1 MGLISRVSSRT
12 YRSYKRTK
20 KNNHNMGAYKY
31 QNELWRKK
39 QSDVMKYI
47 LRLRAWHLRQLPA
60 IHRASR
66 PSRPEKARL
75 MGCKAKQGY
84 VVYRVRV
91 RRGCRKRLA
100 PKGATYGKPVHEGV
114 NQLKFQRRIQSVA
127 EERAGK
133 AMGGLRVVNSYWA
146 AEDST
151 YKYYE
156 VVMVDP
162 QHKVIR
168 RDADMNWIAQ
178 PVHKHR
184 ELKGLTSAGKKI
196 PRRRQRS
203 PIHTNH
209 WWLQAQGMEKAKHP
223 PASPKEVNF
232 KLERTEDLRKFFLY
246 LIFFI

>member
-20 KNNHNMGAYKY
+20 KNNNNMGAYKY

-47 LRLRAWHLRQLPA
+47 LRLRSWHFRQLPA

-75 MGCKAKQGY
+75 MGYKAKQGY

-133 AMGGLRVVNSYWA
+133 AMGGLRVLNSYWA

-168 RDADMNWIAQ
+168 RDADMQWLTK
-178 PVHKHR
+178 PTHKHR
-184 ELKGLTSAGKKI
+184 ETRGLTSAGKK
-196 PRRRQRS
+196 PRGLGKGHRFTQTMGGSRHKAWKRRN
-203 PIHTNH
+203 T
-209 WWLQAQGMEKAKHP
+209 LQLH
-223 PASPKEVNF
+223 
-232 KLERTEDLRKFFLY
+232 RKR
-246 LIFFI
+246 

>member
-12 YRSYKRTK
+12 YRSSGT
-20 KNNHNMGAYKY
+20 HTNMGAYKY

-47 LRLRAWHLRQLPA
+47 LRLRSWHFRQLPA

-75 MGCKAKQGY
+75 MGYKAKQGY

-133 AMGGLRVVNSYWA
+133 KSRGVGKGHRFTQTIGGSRHA
-146 AEDST
+146 AW
-151 YKYYE
+151 K
-156 VVMVDP
+156 
-162 QHKVIR
+162 R
-168 RDADMNWIAQ
+168 RNTQ
-178 PVHKHR
+178 
-184 ELKGLTSAGKKI
+184 
-196 PRRRQRS
+196 Q
-203 PIHTNH
+203 
-209 WWLQAQGMEKAKHP
+209 
-223 PASPKEVNF
+223 
-232 KLERTEDLRKFFLY
+232 
-246 LIFFI
+246 

>member
-12 YRSYKRTK
+12 YRSSGTHK
-20 KNNHNMGAYKY
+20 KMGAYKY

-47 LRLRAWHLRQLPA
+47 LRLRSWHFRQLPA

-75 MGCKAKQGY
+75 MGYKAKQGY

-100 PKGATYGKPVHEGV
+100 PKGAPYGKPVHEGV

-133 AMGGLRVVNSYWA
+133 AMGGLRVVNSYWVA
-146 AEDST
+146 QDST

-156 VVMVDP
+156 VLMVDP

-168 RDADMNWIAQ
+168 RDADMQWITQ

-184 ELKGLTSAGKKI
+184 ECKGLTSAGKKSRGVGKGHRFTQTI
-196 PRRRQRS
+196 GGSRHAAWKRRNTQ
-203 PIHTNH
+203 
-209 WWLQAQGMEKAKHP
+209 Q
-223 PASPKEVNF
+223 
-232 KLERTEDLRKFFLY
+232 LRRKR
-246 LIFFI
+246 

>member
-1 MGLISRVSSRT
+1 MG
-12 YRSYKRTK
+12 
-20 KNNHNMGAYKY
+20 Y

-47 LRLRAWHLRQLPA
+47 LRLRSWHFRQLPA

-75 MGCKAKQGY
+75 MGYKAKQCY

-168 RDADMNWIAQ
+168 RDADMQWITQ

-184 ELKGLTSAGKKI
+184 ECKGLTSAGKKSRGVGKGHRFTQTI
-196 PRRRQRS
+196 GGSRHAAWKRRNTQQPDERGKLYKK
-203 PIHTNH
+203 PCEIV
-209 WWLQAQGMEKAKHP
+209 K
-223 PASPKEVNF
+223 NF
-232 KLERTEDLRKFFLY
+232 EFQHLFKNVY
-246 LIFFI
+246 QFIM

>member
-1 MGLISRVSSRT
+1 
-12 YRSYKRTK
+12 
-20 KNNHNMGAYKY
+20 
-31 QNELWRKK
+31 
-39 QSDVMKYI
+39 MKYI
-47 LRLRAWHLRQLPA
+47 LRLRSWHFRQLPA

-75 MGCKAKQGY
+75 MGYKAKQGY

-133 AMGGLRVVNSYWA
+133 ALGGLRVVNSYWA

-162 QHKVIR
+162 VHKVI
-168 RDADMNWIAQ
+168 
-178 PVHKHR
+178 
-184 ELKGLTSAGKKI
+184 TSAGKKSRGLGKGHRFTQTI
-196 PRRRQRS
+196 GGSR
-203 PIHTNH
+203 H
-209 WWLQAQGMEKAKHP
+209 KAW
-223 PASPKEVNF
+223 
-232 KLERTEDLRKFFLY
+232 
-246 LIFFI
+246 

>member
-1 MGLISRVSSRT
+1 MREQGHRQRGANPPPA
-12 YRSYKRTK
+12 SYI
-20 KNNHNMGAYKY
+20 
-31 QNELWRKK
+31 
-39 QSDVMKYI
+39 V
-47 LRLRAWHLRQLPA
+47 
-60 IHRASR
+60 
-66 PSRPEKARL
+66 SRPEKARL
-75 MGCKAKQGY
+75 MGYKAKQGY
-84 VVYRVRV
+84 VIYRVRV

-168 RDADMNWIAQ
+168 RDADMQWITQ

-184 ELKGLTSAGKKI
+184 ECKGLTSAGKKSRGVGKGHRFTQTI
-196 PRRRQRS
+196 GGSRHAAWKRRNTQ
-203 PIHTNH
+203 
-209 WWLQAQGMEKAKHP
+209 Q
-223 PASPKEVNF
+223 
-232 KLERTEDLRKFFLY
+232 LRRKR
-246 LIFFI
+246 